1 MNKVFIALTLLTFTS
16 CSQDGSVE
24 TKKTLHKIGNRP
36 VSIVKIEGCEYFL
49 TDYGQSALFC
59 HKGNC
64 NNSIHKFK
72 SEQ

>member
-1 MNKVFIALTLLTFTS
+1 MKKLCIVLILLTFTS
-16 CSQDGSVE
+16 CQDGSVE

-49 TDYGQSALFC
+49 ADYGQSALFC

-64 NNSIHKFK
+64 NNSIHKLK
-72 SEQ
+72 SE